1 MSDADRD
8 LRLTGRAIALAA
20 ESYGGGGALFGAVIA
35 DAEGRVIAE
44 GRSSADDPTGHAV
57 INAVRAL
64 AAGGGVRGAES
75 CLLAPPGATLFASG
89 EPCVM
94 CASALVR
101 AGIRRVVFAGGAPPG
116 HPAGM
121 GWSCAEVLAAASEP
135 VELVGPVMQEEAN
148 GVCALLA
155 RYRPA

>member
-1 MSDADRD
+1 MSDEERD

-20 ESYGGGGALFGAVIA
+20 ESATAGGTLFGAVIA
-35 DAEGRVIAE
+35 DAEGAVIAE
-44 GRSSADDPTGHAV
+44 GRGSAADPTAHAV

-64 AAGGGVRGAES
+64 AAGGGVRGADGYVV
-75 CLLAPPGATLFASG
+75 APGGATLYASG
-89 EPCVM
+89 EPCMM

-116 HPAGM
+116 HPAGL

-135 VELVGPVMQEEAN
+135 VELVGPVMQEEAK
-148 GVCALLA
+148 GVCALFA
-155 RYRPA
+155 RHGRG